1 MTPEEE
7 TAALAE
13 LEDAKASLNDIQ
25 KDLDELNRLE
35 TLLAIVKELRGGSKD
50 SDEV

>member
-7 TAALAE
+7 AAALAE
-13 LEDAKASLNDIQ
+13 LDESVAKLNDIQ

-35 TLLAIVKELRGGSKD
+35 TLLAIVKELRNSGKG